1 MISNQ
6 NLFGEMWYIEVTF
19 QTTKESTTEK
29 SWNNRQKCC
38 LNYHFVEW
46 VDIKTFRIF
55 DQAVGQENR

>member
-1 MISNQ
+1 
-6 NLFGEMWYIEVTF
+6 MWYIEVTF